1 MQSIMAKCE
10 QSFIYNSHARHFVEK
25 ETRGKNAF
33 FEQLTFSLLINPS
46 QTHNTDVVAFMGGKI
61 CDSILPIEAFFR
73 DFGIRSNLHLR
84 LEAA

>member
-25 ETRGKNAF
+25 RDARKEGKNAF

-61 CDSILPIEAFFR
+61 CGSILPIEAFF
-73 DFGIRSNLHLR
+73 S
-84 LEAA
+84 

>member
-1 MQSIMAKCE
+1 M
-10 QSFIYNSHARHFVEK
+10 EK

-46 QTHNTDVVAFMGGKI
+46 QTHSTDVVAFMGGKI
-61 CDSILPIEAFFR
+61 CGSILPTIEAFFR

-84 LEAA
+84 LEAAYCIGYFGKKVSPMT